1 MPSIAEVIAAKRAAQ
16 ASAEAAKL
24 FPAELAIALVLKLNP
39 NDHAVVD
46 SLSLFLDWLG
56 PFAKPV
62 PSQSFPEW
70 RWVSSW
76 KTLSIAQRM
85 KLPHKTV
92 CCVVLTQI
100 LTKPEQ

>member
-1 MPSIAEVIAAKRAAQ
+1 MSSIAQLIAAKKAAAQ
-16 ASAEAAKL
+16 AAEAARL
-24 FPAELAIALVLKLNP
+24 FPAELAIELVLKLNP

-85 KLPHKTV
+85 NLPHKTV
-92 CCVVLTQI
+92 CCLVLTHI
-100 LTKPEQ
+100 LTKPKQ

>member
-1 MPSIAEVIAAKRAAQ
+1 MSSIAQLIAAKKAAAQ
-16 ASAEAAKL
+16 AAEAARL
-24 FPAELAIALVLKLNP
+24 FPAELAIELVLKLNP
-39 NDHAVVD
+39 NEHAVVD

-85 KLPHKTV
+85 NLPHKTV
-92 CCVVLTQI
+92 CCLVLTHI
-100 LTKPEQ
+100 LTKPKQ